1 MIKLS
6 KYVNEHFVNGTSKTQ
21 IKELLDK
28 YYPQIKE
35 VIDDGYRDCLL
46 YTSPSPRD
54 S

>member
-6 KYVNEHFVNGTSKTQ
+6 EYVNEHFVNGTNKTQ

-35 VIDDGYRDCLL
+35 VIDDGYRDIGVL
-46 YTSPSPRD
+46 
-54 S
+54 